1 MSSPAQGDPD
11 RDRGV
16 PPGDPERGAPPRDR
30 ERGAPPRVAL
40 VVATALGAGLV
51 PLAPGTV
58 GSLVGVAVF
67 LALAA
72 LPGWLFVL
80 TGLALCALGVWAAAL
95 AEQWYGRVDD
105 GRIVIDE
112 VAGQVIALSPLLV
125 LRPVSLFSGL
135 VTGFVAFRV
144 LDIWKP
150 GPVRWAE
157 RGIGGGAGVMAD
169 DIVAGALAALMVGA
183 LGLLGVFGATPRH
196 GVPL

>member
-1 MSSPAQGDPD
+1 MSTDGERRGLALDTLGETGRPA
-11 RDRGV
+11 R
-16 PPGDPERGAPPRDR
+16 
-30 ERGAPPRVAL
+30 PRVAL
-40 VVATALGAGLV
+40 AVATALGAGLAPV
-51 PLAPGTV
+51 APGTV

-67 LALAA
+67 LGLAA

-80 TGLALCALGVWAAAL
+80 TGLALCALGVWASTL
-95 AEQWYGRVDD
+95 AEQWYGREDD

-125 LRPVSLFSGL
+125 LRPVSLLFGL

-169 DIVAGALAALMVGA
+169 DIVAGALAALLVGA
-183 LGLLGVFGATPRH
+183 LGLLGAFGGAPRH
-196 GVPL
+196 EVPL